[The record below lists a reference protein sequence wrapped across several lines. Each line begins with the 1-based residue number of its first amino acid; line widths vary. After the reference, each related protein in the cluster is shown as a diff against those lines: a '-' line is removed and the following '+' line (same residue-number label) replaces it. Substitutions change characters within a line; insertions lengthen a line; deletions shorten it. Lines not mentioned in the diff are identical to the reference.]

1 MRNLQFL
8 SHLAPVGTAAVA
20 ACNFETQVQFRLL
33 LLLLLLLGM
42 KKKIV
47 EA

>member
-33 LLLLLLLGM
+33 PLLGM
-42 KKKIV
+42 KKKFV

>member
-33 LLLLLLLGM
+33 LLGM
-42 KKKIV
+42 KKKFV

>member
-33 LLLLLLLGM
+33 LLLGM
-42 KKKIV
+42 KKKFV